1 MPLHL
6 FQVFFY
12 FGEFSAVYE
21 GLFVEGGFGV
31 GVLLEH
37 LFYVFED
44 LVVAFGDGRE

>member
-12 FGEFSAVYE
+12 FGELGAVYE
-21 GLFVEGGFGV
+21 GFFVEGGFGV

-44 LVVAFGDGRE
+44 LVVAFGDGGE